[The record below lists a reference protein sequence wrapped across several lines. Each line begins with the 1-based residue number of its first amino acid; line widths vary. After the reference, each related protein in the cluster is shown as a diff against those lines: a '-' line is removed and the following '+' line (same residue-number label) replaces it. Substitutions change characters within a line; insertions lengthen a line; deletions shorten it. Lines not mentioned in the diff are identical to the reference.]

1 MTIEENV
8 NVAIIGA
15 GPAGIGVALGLAKQG
30 VKSILLIER
39 QEKIGGIPSLYRKNR
54 AGIRTFLNLVRA
66 RIIFGEDYVNLLNEK
81 LLKSEVDILLESKV
95 LEISPKENKLSLVN
109 PDKGKFTIK
118 ANVFILACGARE
130 NTLMELGW
138 IMGSRPA
145 NMYFSKSL
153 LELSDQHDILP
164 MRKPVIIGS
173 DLNAF
178 AAAAKL
184 RRSGASN
191 ANIIENKR
199 NSKTPFHKRLYF
211 NLFNSKPNFHG
222 NIESVKI
229 VGKHSA
235 SAVELSNGK
244 VLNCDGIVVC
254 GDLIPNSELAL
265 ENNLKVETPSR
276 KPVVASNYQLS
287 EPGWFAA
294 GNMLGDGFHGA
305 EWCYHNGLRVAKK
318 VADYLNSG
326 K

>member
-1 MTIEENV
+1 MAYQQNV

-39 QEKIGGIPSLYRKNR
+39 QEKIGGIPSLYKKKDSS
-54 AGIRTFLNLVRA
+54 IRTFLNLCRG
-66 RIIFGEDYVNLLNEK
+66 RILFGEEYVNRLNKK
-81 LLKSEVDILLESKV
+81 LIKSEVEILLESKV
-95 LEISPKENKLSLVN
+95 LDISPKKNKLSLVN
-109 PDKGKFTIK
+109 PDKGKFTIE
-118 ANVFILACGARE
+118 ANGIVLACGARE

-138 IMGSRPA
+138 IKGSRPG
-145 NMYFSKSL
+145 NIFFSKSL
-153 LELSDQHDILP
+153 LELLDQHAILP
-164 MRKPVIIGS
+164 LRKPVIIGS

-184 RRSGASN
+184 KRSSASN

-199 NSKTPFHKRLYF
+199 TSKTSFPKRFYF

-244 VLNCDGIVVC
+244 ILDCDGIVLC

-265 ENNLKVETPSR
+265 ENNLKVEVPSR
-276 KPVVASNYQLS
+276 KPVIGSDYQLS
-287 EPGWFAA
+287 EPGWFVA
-294 GNMLGDGFHGA
+294 GNMLGDGFNGA
-305 EWCYHNGLRVAKK
+305 EWCYYNGLRVAKK
-318 VADYLNSG
+318 VVHYLNSG

>member
-1 MTIEENV
+1 MTIDKNV

-15 GPAGIGVALGLAKQG
+15 GPAGIGVALGLAKRG

-39 QEKIGGIPSLYRKNR
+39 QDKIGGIPSLYKKKRS
-54 AGIRTFLNLVRA
+54 GIRTFLNLFRG
-66 RIIFGEDYVNLLNEK
+66 RIIFGEDYVNLLNKK
-81 LLKSEVDILLESKV
+81 LLKSTVDILLESKV
-95 LEISPKENKLSLVN
+95 VDITPKKNKLSLVN

-138 IMGSRPA
+138 IAGSRPS
-145 NMYFSKSL
+145 NIYFSKSL
-153 LELSDQHDILP
+153 LELSDQHNILP

-184 RRSGASN
+184 KKSGASN

-199 NSKTPFHKRLYF
+199 NSKTPFPKKLYF

-222 NIESVKI
+222 KIKSVKI
-229 VGKHSA
+229 VGKHSV
-235 SAVELSNGK
+235 SAVELSDGK
-244 VLNCDGIVVC
+244 ILDCDGIVVC
-254 GDLIPNSELAL
+254 GDLIPNSELAI
-265 ENNLKVETPSR
+265 ENKLKVRIPSR
-276 KPVVASNYQLS
+276 KPVIASNYQLS
-287 EPGWFAA
+287 EPRWFAA

-318 VADYLNSG
+318 VSDYLNSE